1 MKLEA
6 TIRPPRRTGSAVF
19 FFCTLYLIVIG
30 GCGDDDDGSTSR
42 RDVPLYNQ
50 WEITSTAPLLDP
62 DGTLAAWGWAR
73 YPLMVYDRD
82 LIARDKKH
90 RLKEWDYYAVTSPD
104 LYLEITLADIS
115 WAVMAAVSF
124 IHYPSGRAGA
134 NLYFNLGPDPLLTLP
149 ADPYA
154 STTFQ
159 RGAHFVSFDFN
170 ERTRILNFDFPAS
183 VVGPRIRGEI
193 EVQDDPNEE
202 SLSTA
207 FPFHEPD
214 LFFYT
219 DKIVALPACGEF
231 DVGGRTYSFQP
242 DRTYAVLDWGRGV
255 WPSEFEWGWA
265 VAGGMADGKRFGFN
279 IGFGEED
286 NSKGTGNNIIYDG
299 VLHKLG
305 EIEWLQPQD
314 NMEPWRFI
322 TPDGRF
328 DMVMEPFHDQSGK
341 LDFIIYSTDTT
352 KVHGLISGRAVLDDG
367 TVVVVDDIIGFAEHC
382 YQKW

>member
-1 MKLEA
+1 MKRKASTRLL
-6 TIRPPRRTGSAVF
+6 RRSGPAVLF
-19 FFCTLYLIVIG
+19 LCTLWLFTS
-30 GCGDDDDGSTSR
+30 GCGDDDNSSSPR

-50 WEITSTAPLLDP
+50 WEITQSTPLLDP

-73 YPLMVYDRD
+73 HPLMVYDRE
-82 LIARDKKH
+82 LIAQAKRH

-115 WAVMAAVSF
+115 WAVMAATMF
-124 IHYPSGRAGA
+124 IHYPSSKTRA
-134 NLYFNLGPDPLLTLP
+134 NLYFNLGPDPYLNLP
-149 ADPYA
+149 ADPYG
-154 STTFQ
+154 SSIFQ
-159 RGAHFVSFDFN
+159 RGEHFVSFDFDTGT
-170 ERTRILNFDFPAS
+170 RTLSFDFPAS

-193 EVQDDPNEE
+193 EIQDDPNEE

-207 FPFHEPD
+207 YPFHEPD

-219 DKIVALPACGEF
+219 DKIVALPACGDVE
-231 DVGGRTYSFQP
+231 VGGRTYSFQP

-286 NSKGTGNNIIYDG
+286 TSRGTGNNIVYEGI
-299 VLHKLG
+299 LHKLG

-328 DMVMEPFHDQSGK
+328 DMVLEPFHDQSGK
-341 LDFIIYSTDTT
+341 LDLIIYSTDTT

-382 YQKW
+382 FQRW